1 MNIKTRLAPSPTG
14 YLHIGSLR
22 TALYNYFFA
31 KKNHGTFLLRI
42 EDTDRTRYVEGS
54 VEALLKTLKQ
64 MHLSWDEGPYVQSE
78 RLPIYQEHAQML
90 LEKGSAYYCFCTPE
104 RLKELR
110 ERQQQVKQS
119 TKYDRHCLSLST
131 DEIQKRLAAGE
142 SHVIR
147 LKIPDGITT
156 FEDAIR
162 GSITINNEEIDDQVL
177 MKSDGFPTYH
187 LAVVVDDHLMGI
199 THIIRAEEWISSVP
213 KHVHLYQSFGW
224 DLPVFA
230 HLPLVLNPDKSKLS
244 KRQGDVAV
252 EDYLAKGYL
261 PEALINYVALLGFN
275 PTADREIYKMDELIE
290 LFDLSKVNKSG
301 AVFDVQ
307 KLRWMNGQYLRAM
320 DLDALVS
327 ASKNFLTNDEV
338 VTDEMLKK
346 ILTVEVERLEVLSE
360 VSDRVRPYLSISDYD
375 ASILVWKKSTREDV
389 QAQLQGLSGL
399 VGSFSPSVFENVS
412 LIEHAIKQYIESK
425 SLQNGNVLW
434 PLRVALSG
442 SEQSASPFQLAWVLG
457 KDETLSRLTIAL
469 NKLSA

>member
-375 ASILVWKKSTREDV
+375 ASILVWKKSTREDA